1 MSPAPSEARTGLLA
15 AVGAYAI
22 WGLLPLYL
30 KLLTGVPAADV
41 LSHRILWSLL
51 VVGLLL
57 AFTKGLPR
65 LRAALAQPRLMG
77 LLFLS
82 AVAIAANWL
91 IYTAAILDGH
101 VLDTSLGYF
110 INPLI
115 NVLFGVVLLK
125 ERLSRPQWVAVAF
138 ALAGVAVLTIARGG
152 LPLISL
158 GVAVSFAIYALIRK
172 QAVVDAATGLFLE
185 TLLLT
190 PFALI
195 WLATLPELP
204 WSWPTP
210 TLGLLAAA
218 GIITATPLMLFSV
231 AARRLKLT
239 TLGLMQYATPTIVM
253 LEAIFIFKE
262 ALDPARLAAFILIW
276 AGLAVY
282 TASMLR
288 RPMASTGNSR

>member
-1 MSPAPSEARTGLLA
+1 MLPAPSEARAGLIA
-15 AVGAYAI
+15 AAGAYAI

-57 AFTKGLPR
+57 AITRGLPR

-77 LLFLS
+77 LLLLS

-138 ALAGVAVLTIARGG
+138 ALAGVAVLTITRGS

-190 PFALI
+190 PLALV
-195 WLATLPELP
+195 WLSTRPELP
-204 WSWPTP
+204 WAWPTP
-210 TLGLLAAA
+210 TLALLAAA
-218 GIITATPLMLFSV
+218 GIITATPLMLFSI

-253 LEAIFIFKE
+253 LEAIFIFDE
-262 ALDPARLAAFILIW
+262 VLDPARLAAFILIW
-276 AGLAVY
+276 AGLAIY
-282 TASMLR
+282 TASLLR
-288 RPMASTGNSR
+288 RPMASASNSR

>member
-15 AVGAYAI
+15 AAGAYAI

-57 AFTKGLPR
+57 AFTRALPR

-82 AVAIAANWL
+82 AIAIAANWL

-115 NVLFGVVLLK
+115 NVLFGVALLK
-125 ERLSRPQWVAVAF
+125 ERLSRPQWVAVGF
-138 ALAGVAVLTIARGG
+138 ALGGVAVLTITRGS
-152 LPLISL
+152 LPLVSL
-158 GVAVSFAIYALIRK
+158 GIAVSFAVYALIRK

-185 TLLLT
+185 TLVLM
-190 PFALI
+190 PVALI
-195 WLATLPELP
+195 WLATRPDVP
-204 WSWPTP
+204 WHWPGS
-210 TLGLLAAA
+210 TLALLAAA
-218 GIITATPLMLFSV
+218 GVITATPLILFSIG
-231 AARRLKLT
+231 ARRLKLT

-253 LEAIFIFKE
+253 LEAIFIFDE
-262 ALDPARLAAFILIW
+262 TLDPARLAAFILIW
-276 AGLAVY
+276 VGLSIYSVSLFQ
-282 TASMLR
+282 TQR
-288 RPMASTGNSR
+288 RNRAALG